1 MQSTMSDGEGAEL
14 AGGTAGLQ
22 PRRPQRRLEGKVAIV
37 TGAGSSAEGFGT
49 GKATAILFAREG
61 ARVVLVDNVAER
73 VADTERIIAAEGGEA
88 LVQIADI
95 TSEAD
100 CKRVVDAT
108 VAAWGRLDVLDNNV
122 GVAIRGSVVDAAE
135 SDWDRVL
142 AVNLRA
148 IVRMSRHAVPAMER
162 SGGGSIINI
171 SSISPRRPYRA
182 TPYSV
187 SKGAVD
193 ALSLSMAVDHGP
205 QGIRVNSIAPG
216 PLHTPRAVA
225 RSTTDEQRELRRQ
238 ASPLGIEGTG
248 WDVGWA
254 AVYLASD
261 EARYVTG
268 TVLTVDGGVAVQGNK
283 YR

>member
-1 MQSTMSDGEGAEL
+1 VGSNRIA

-22 PRRPQRRLEGKVAIV
+22 PRRPDRRLQGKVAIV

-49 GKATAILFAREG
+49 GKATAILFTREG
-61 ARVVLVDNVAER
+61 ARVALVDNIADR
-73 VADTERIIAAEGGEA
+73 VADTERIIIEEGGSA
-88 LVQIADI
+88 IVQIADI
-95 TSEAD
+95 SSEAD
-100 CKRVVDAT
+100 CRRVVETA
-108 VAAWGRLDVLDNNV
+108 VGQWGRLDVLDNNV
-122 GVAIRGSVVDAAE
+122 GIALRGSVVDTPE

-142 AVNLRA
+142 AVNLMA
-148 IVRMSRHAVPAMER
+148 IVRMSRHAVPAMEK

-193 ALSLSMAVDHGP
+193 ALSLAMAVDHGA

-225 RSTTDEQRELRRQ
+225 RATTDEQCAMRRD
-238 ASPLGIEGTG
+238 ASPLGIEGSG
-248 WDVGWA
+248 WDIGWA
-254 AVYLASD
+254 AVFLASD
-261 EARYVTG
+261 ESSYVTG
-268 TVLTVDGGVAVQGNK
+268 TVLTVDGGVAIQGNK